1 MPPGQLFVII
11 TGSFIDIA
19 SNKAF
24 GAPSN
29 LEDKTNNVDFL
40 YQEYGFTNPLKEIL
54 FFKLSILTNFFKFF
68 SSGPFPIIT
77 NFHLL

>member
-29 LEDKTNNVDFL
+29 LEDKTNENSNDK
-40 YQEYGFTNPLKEIL
+40 NK
-54 FFKLSILTNFFKFF
+54 N
-68 SSGPFPIIT
+68 
-77 NFHLL
+77 N

>member
-1 MPPGQLFVII
+1 MFDPGTTNPDILFLTQNMPPGQLFVII
-11 TGSFIDIA
+11 TGSFIDMA

-54 FFKLSILTNFFKFF
+54 FFKLKRNK
-68 SSGPFPIIT
+68 
-77 NFHLL
+77 